1 MRRTVYLAA
10 LVALV
15 IFVVMIGPVLGAGK
29 GDSVSPVIDRIMA
42 KKELVVGTAA
52 SMPPL
57 SMKTKDGKIIGL
69 EADLARIF
77 AAGMEVKLTLKSM
90 HFDELLAAL
99 EAGKVDMVLSA
110 MTMTPQRNLKFAFA
124 GPYFDSGKSILVK
137 KANAA
142 KMTSILD
149 MNSPDKTLVA
159 LKGSTS
165 QLFVEKLIP
174 KAKLVLVEEY
184 AQAVAMVRDNK
195 ALAMVA
201 DNPICLVSV
210 FRYPDAGFTTLD
222 KPLSYEPIGVALPAN
237 DPLLVNWVQ
246 NIINNIQKAGEMD
259 ILMKEWF
266 RSADWVKL
274 LP

>member
-1 MRRTVYLAA
+1 MRKTVTLAA
-10 LVALV
+10 LIVLMALV
-15 IFVVMIGPVLGAGK
+15 MTGAVLAADKPG
-29 GDSVSPVIDRIMA
+29 SVSPVIDRIMA

-57 SMKTKDGKIIGL
+57 SMTTKDGKIIGL

-77 AAGMEVKLTLKSM
+77 AGSMEVKLTLKSM
-90 HFDELLAAL
+90 HFDELLPAL
-99 EAGKVDMVLSA
+99 EAGKVDMVLSG
-110 MTMTPQRNLKFAFA
+110 MTMTPLRNLKFAFA

-149 MNSPDKTLVA
+149 MNNPDKTLVA

-174 KAKLVLVEEY
+174 KAKLILVEEY

-210 FRYPDAGFTTLD
+210 YRYPDADFTTLD

-246 NIINNIQKAGEMD
+246 NMILNIYKAGEMD
-259 ILMKEWF
+259 ELIQKWF
-266 RSADWVKL
+266 KSADWIKL